1 MARAFGGKIIDTRT
15 FWDRPSNGR
24 DARTMSIKKN
34 LTISILI
41 PCHNEEKMIASC
53 VRSCLG
59 QTRPADQIL
68 VIDDGSTDNSVKIL
82 HDFGDKILLVKIDKN
97 TGNKSYVQQLGLK
110 YVTGDIFVATDA
122 DTMLDSHFLEK
133 IVPDFAD
140 PKVVAASGYVRSTKH
155 NWLTAVREINYLID
169 QEVNKTAQSNINF
182 LFVIPGCAS
191 AFKTEVFRKHIH
203 FDHDTLTEDL
213 DFTYKIN
220 ERNYRIVFNKKA
232 FVYTQD
238 PADLYSYINQ
248 MRRWY
253 GGGWQN
259 LLKHLAIVER
269 PSSALELSLL
279 YFEGV
284 LFSALM
290 FLIPLVNIL
299 YFFYFILLYALV
311 ILPFAIWGAISRKRI
326 DLLLFEPLYPFIN
339 YLNAYI
345 FLEQF
350 VSVAIMRKKNFVWFT
365 PIRR

>member
-1 MARAFGGKIIDTRT
+1 MDF
-15 FWDRPSNGR
+15 
-24 DARTMSIKKN
+24 KKN
-34 LTISILI
+34 PTISILI
-41 PCHNEEKMIASC
+41 PCHNEEKMIARC
-53 VRSCLG
+53 VRSCLD
-59 QTRPADQIL
+59 QTRPADQII
-68 VIDDGSTDNSVKIL
+68 VVDDGSTDDSVNIL
-82 HDFGDKILLVKIDKN
+82 HGFADKILLVRLEKN

-122 DTMLDSHFLEK
+122 DTILDRRFLER
-133 IVPDFAD
+133 IAPDFD
-140 PKVVAASGYVRSTKH
+140 DVSVVAAAGYVKSTKH

-191 AFKTEVFRKHIH
+191 AFKTGIFRRHIA

-220 ERNYRIVFNKKA
+220 EHDYRIVFNKHA

-259 LLKHLAIVER
+259 LIKHLSIVER
-269 PSSALELSLL
+269 PASALELSLL
-279 YFEGV
+279 YFEGL
-284 LFSALM
+284 LFSSLM

-299 YFFYFILLYALV
+299 YFFYFILFYALV
-311 ILPFAIWGAISRKRI
+311 ILPFAVWGAISRKRI
-326 DLLLFEPLYPFIN
+326 DLLLFFPLYPLVN

-350 VSVAIMRKKNFVWFT
+350 ASVAIMRRRNFVWFS
-365 PIRR
+365 PVRR